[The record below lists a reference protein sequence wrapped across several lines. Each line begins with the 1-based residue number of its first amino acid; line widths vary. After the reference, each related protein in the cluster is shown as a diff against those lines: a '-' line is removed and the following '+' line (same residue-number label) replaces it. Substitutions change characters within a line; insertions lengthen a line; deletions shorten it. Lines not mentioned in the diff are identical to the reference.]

1 MEEKFTEQLKEILE
15 MEGQE
20 INLTDNFRDYDNWD
34 SLANLSVIAM
44 LDDEFGVYIETNDFR
59 KLITVGDLL
68 SEVKNRMQ

>member
-68 SEVKNRMQ
+68 NEVKNRMQ